1 MQYEVPRKPSESVS
15 VVDLNGLIERF
26 VKFRGD
32 LNLPDDFRQLDN
44 DRKLIMNPYS
54 HDDIETPFYREELS
68 RCIEVVTRLK
78 DLKASKLIETDDVVN
93 NEFKIKTVNGEHSC
107 SATVRF
113 LEETTIWTY
122 KGKKYCFDSKI
133 EVIDCE
139 KEKLKAP
146 RIQTLRSFFNKLTHE
161 AGIKADARPFI
172 GDCIS
177 SV

>member
-1 MQYEVPRKPSESVS
+1 
-15 VVDLNGLIERF
+15 
-26 VKFRGD
+26 
-32 LNLPDDFRQLDN
+32 
-44 DRKLIMNPYS
+44 MNPYS
-54 HDDIETPFYREELS
+54 HDDIETPFYREELHKCINVVNLLQSIEAS
-68 RCIEVVTRLK
+68 R
-78 DLKASKLIETDDVVN
+78 LIETDDVVN
-93 NEFKIKTVNGEHSC
+93 KEFQIKAVNGEYSC

-113 LEETTIWTY
+113 FEETTIWTY

-146 RIQTLRSFFNKLTHE
+146 RIQSLHSFFNKLTHE